1 MNQTANLHATARNT
15 RLFLMLNPDLIGN
28 ATIDQLRERVFL
40 PEPQMN
46 RLLSMLNSA
55 NMFRWNLLVEYGTA
69 CRLLHVDFT
78 FAGFRS
84 WLKDVAAYPE
94 QLLPDDKDE
103 ALILSKA
110 QEILASLD

>member
-1 MNQTANLHATARNT
+1 MTPTENLYMTARNT

-28 ATIDQLRERVFL
+28 ATMGQLRERVFL

-55 NMFRWNLLVEYGTA
+55 NMYRWNLLVEYATA
-69 CRLLHVDFT
+69 CRIMSIDFT

-84 WLKDVAAYPE
+84 WLKDAAAYPE
-94 QLLPDDKDE
+94 DLLPKDKDE

-110 QEILASLD
+110 REILSAVH